1 MTTINVV
8 GTQVRKLR
16 KEQKLTQ
23 EQLSARCNVIG
34 LDISRGTLAKIEA
47 GVRQVTDAEIV
58 QLAIALKVE
67 ESALFPSRSNRTT
80 RNLM

>member
-8 GTQVRKLR
+8 GAQVRKLR

-47 GVRQVTDAEIV
+47 GVRQVTDSEIV

-67 ESALFPSRSNRTT
+67 ESALFPPRSKSTT
-80 RNLM
+80 P

>member
-8 GTQVRKLR
+8 GAQVRKLR

-47 GVRQVTDAEIV
+47 GVRQVIDTEIV
-58 QLAIALKVE
+58 QLATALKVE
-67 ESALFPSRSNRTT
+67 ESDLFPKRD
-80 RNLM
+80 

>member
-1 MTTINVV
+1 MTIVNVV
-8 GTQVRKLR
+8 GAQVRKLR

-47 GVRQVTDAEIV
+47 GVRQVIDTEIV
-58 QLAIALKVE
+58 QLATALKVE
-67 ESALFPSRSNRTT
+67 EKDLRVS
-80 RNLM
+80 

>member
-8 GTQVRKLR
+8 GAQVRKLR

-47 GVRQVTDAEIV
+47 GVRQVTDVEVV
-58 QLAIALKVE
+58 QIAKALKV
-67 ESALFPSRSNRTT
+67 NV
-80 RNLM
+80 

>member
-1 MTTINVV
+1 MTIVNIV
-8 GTQVRKLR
+8 GAQVRKLR

-47 GVRQVTDAEIV
+47 GVRQVIDTEIV
-58 QLAIALKVE
+58 QLATALKVE
-67 ESALFPSRSNRTT
+67 
-80 RNLM
+80 

>member
-1 MTTINVV
+1 MTIVNVV
-8 GTQVRKLR
+8 GAQVRKLR

-47 GVRQVTDAEIV
+47 GVRQVIDTEIV
-58 QLAIALKVE
+58 QLATALKVE
-67 ESALFPSRSNRTT
+67 EKDLFPRRTDRINT
-80 RNLM
+80 ALY

>member
-1 MTTINVV
+1 MTIVNVV
-8 GTQVRKLR
+8 GAQVRKLR

-47 GVRQVTDAEIV
+47 GVRQVTDVEVV
-58 QLAIALKVE
+58 QIAKALKVNV
-67 ESALFPSRSNRTT
+67 STL
-80 RNLM
+80 

>member
-1 MTTINVV
+1 MTIVNVV
-8 GTQVRKLR
+8 GAQVRKLR

-47 GVRQVTDAEIV
+47 GVRQVIDTEIV
-58 QLAIALKVE
+58 QLATALKVE
-67 ESALFPSRSNRTT
+67 EKDLFPRRIDRINTA
-80 RNLM
+80 LY

>member
-1 MTTINVV
+1 MTIVNIV
-8 GTQVRKLR
+8 GAQVRKLR

-47 GVRQVTDAEIV
+47 GVRQVIDTEIV
-58 QLAIALKVE
+58 QLATALKVE
-67 ESALFPSRSNRTT
+67 EKDLFPRRIDRINTA
-80 RNLM
+80 LY

>member
-1 MTTINVV
+1 MTIVNVV
-8 GTQVRKLR
+8 GAQVRKLR

-47 GVRQVTDAEIV
+47 GVRQVTDVEVV
-58 QLAIALKVE
+58 QIAKALKVNV
-67 ESALFPSRSNRTT
+67 STLFHKLNKEQ
-80 RNLM
+80 

>member
-1 MTTINVV
+1 MTIVNVV
-8 GTQVRKLR
+8 GVQVRKLR
-16 KEQKLTQ
+16 KQQKLTQ

-47 GVRQVTDAEIV
+47 GVRQVIDTEVV

-67 ESALFPSRSNRTT
+67 ESALFPPRSRRTEH
-80 RNLM
+80 

>member
-1 MTTINVV
+1 M
-8 GTQVRKLR
+8 GAQVRKLR

-47 GVRQVTDAEIV
+47 GVRQVIDTEIV
-58 QLAIALKVE
+58 QLATALKVE
-67 ESALFPSRSNRTT
+67 EKDLFPRRIDRINTA
-80 RNLM
+80 LY

>member
-8 GTQVRKLR
+8 GAQVRKLR
-16 KEQKLTQ
+16 KDQKLTQ

-47 GVRQVTDAEIV
+47 GVRQVTDSEIV

-67 ESALFPSRSNRTT
+67 ESALFPPRSKRTT
-80 RNLM
+80 P

>member
-8 GTQVRKLR
+8 GAQVRKLR

-47 GVRQVTDAEIV
+47 GVRQVTDVEVV
-58 QLAIALKVE
+58 QIAKALKVNV
-67 ESALFPSRSNRTT
+67 STLFSKLNKE
-80 RNLM
+80 L

>member
-8 GTQVRKLR
+8 GAQVRKLR

-47 GVRQVTDAEIV
+47 GVRQVIDTEIV

-67 ESALFPSRSNRTT
+67 ESDLFPKRD
-80 RNLM
+80 

>member
-1 MTTINVV
+1 MTIVNVV
-8 GTQVRKLR
+8 GAQVRKLR

-47 GVRQVTDAEIV
+47 GVRQV
-58 QLAIALKVE
+58 L
-67 ESALFPSRSNRTT
+67 
-80 RNLM
+80 

>member
-1 MTTINVV
+1 MTIVNVV
-8 GTQVRKLR
+8 GAQVRKLR

-47 GVRQVTDAEIV
+47 GVRQVIDMEIV
-58 QLAIALKVE
+58 QLAIALKVD
-67 ESALFPSRSNRTT
+67 ESALFPPRSRS
-80 RNLM
+80 

>member
-1 MTTINVV
+1 MTAINVV
-8 GTQVRKLR
+8 GAQVRKLR

-47 GVRQVTDAEIV
+47 GVRQVTDVEVV
-58 QLAIALKVE
+58 QIAKALKVNV
-67 ESALFPSRSNRTT
+67 STLFSKLNKE
-80 RNLM
+80 L

>member
-1 MTTINVV
+1 MTIVNVV
-8 GTQVRKLR
+8 GAQVRKLK

-47 GVRQVTDAEIV
+47 GVRQVLDTEVV
-58 QLAIALKVE
+58 QLALALKVE
-67 ESALFPSRSNRTT
+67 EKDLFPHSSAKK
-80 RNLM
+80 

>member
-1 MTTINVV
+1 MTIVNVV
-8 GTQVRKLR
+8 GAQVRKLR

-47 GVRQVTDAEIV
+47 GVRQVIDTEIV
-58 QLAIALKVE
+58 QLAIALKLKRARF
-67 ESALFPSRSNRTT
+67 SL
-80 RNLM
+80 LIQG